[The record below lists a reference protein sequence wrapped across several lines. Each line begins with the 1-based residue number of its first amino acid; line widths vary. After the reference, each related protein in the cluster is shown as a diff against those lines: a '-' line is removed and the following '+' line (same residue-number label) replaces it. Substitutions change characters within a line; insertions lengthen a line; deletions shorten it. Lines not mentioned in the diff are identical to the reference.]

1 MKKVTVQCT
10 YTFDVEVADERS
22 IQEGSCPSSGV
33 VGVAFKNAM
42 KQEDDETEAMCWGC
56 VLNGTTKV
64 LKIQS

>member
-1 MKKVTVQCT
+1 MHVHVRRRGGRRTWHPRRQL
-10 YTFDVEVADERS
+10 
-22 IQEGSCPSSGV
+22 PV